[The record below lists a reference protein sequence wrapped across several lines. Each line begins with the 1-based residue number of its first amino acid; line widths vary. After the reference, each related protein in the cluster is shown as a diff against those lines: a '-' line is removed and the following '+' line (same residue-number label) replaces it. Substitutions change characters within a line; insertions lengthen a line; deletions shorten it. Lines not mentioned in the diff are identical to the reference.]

1 MGFRHVVLFR
11 WTPEST
17 AEQRDGALAALQQW
31 GRDAAGFGTLTVG
44 PDAGVAEGNFDTAV
58 VVDFPDRAAYVDYAA
73 DERHHRMI
81 AEHIRPILH
90 SRAAVQHET

>member
-11 WTPEST
+11 WTSEST
-17 AEQRDGALAALQQW
+17 AEQRAGALAALQQW

-44 PDAGVAEGNFDTAV
+44 PDAALAEGNFDTAV
-58 VVDFPDRAAYVDYAA
+58 VVDLPDRATYLAYAA
-73 DERHHRMI
+73 DPRHQRMI